1 MSASSGGFPSPE
13 QPAPPDGSFRI
24 YQVTLTKLNGNL
36 LSDTRTYS
44 GTLEVLQSAA
54 RSTLRHNLLSGWWGL
69 PGLVGTPLV
78 LLLNAKA
85 MRQIRVLEARAAR
98 GGPDPSQR
106 NRPAGVAVPG
116 RRRLWSRHATRG
128 PDGSLGSARP
138 GALDAILG

>member
-13 QPAPPDGSFRI
+13 QPASPAGSFRI

-69 PGLVGTPLV
+69 PRAGRNATGLAIERKGD
-78 LLLNAKA
+78 
-85 MRQIRVLEARAAR
+85 EA
-98 GGPDPSQR
+98 DP
-106 NRPAGVAVPG
+106 G
-116 RRRLWSRHATRG
+116 TRG
-128 PDGSLGSARP
+128 PRSSRRA
-138 GALDAILG
+138 